1 MEYISIT
8 IWILTS
14 QKNFQ
19 KIGKS
24 LKICESKKKIIKLIC
39 TNNKNHFA
47 FPIAE
52 KCLISSGRVGF
63 TYKDNKT
70 YPNFFEFLAYIT
82 SRQIPIEIKNCHF
95 GPGEIVVLRDNKG
108 DSLGDLIL
116 STHQIVNELKIK
128 FSK

>member
-1 MEYISIT
+1 MDFDFLEKLSEN
-8 IWILTS
+8 W
-14 QKNFQ
+14 K
-19 KIGKS
+19 KS
-24 LKICESKKKIIKLIC
+24 KDLRIEKKIINLIC

-70 YPNFFEFLAYIT
+70 YPNFFEFLSHIT

-108 DSLGDLIL
+108 DALGDLIL
-116 STHQIVNELKIK
+116 STQQIVNEIK
-128 FSK
+128 TKFTK